1 MRECYDLLVPP
12 EGISE
17 VNPSPFQTISSF
29 QCYIFELNY
38 VMTDKS
44 FAIEGM
50 NCASCAAHVEKAA
63 AKVEG
68 ISYASVN
75 LATERLTISYD
86 EKKTS
91 PGRVIDAV
99 TRAGYKAIDDEKERK
114 ASRPETQH
122 LKTRLIWSLI
132 FTIPLLALTMS
143 AMAGAKLPSFI
154 SPDSGPLT
162 FALVQLLLTT
172 PVIITGRNFYIAG
185 TKTLLRGNPGMD
197 TLVAMGTAAAFLYS
211 VYATV
216 RIAGG
221 EIHSVHNLYYE
232 SAAAIITLIT
242 IGRYLEARSKSK
254 AGGAIRQLLSLAPP
268 LATVIRDGKEK
279 TVPASKV
286 TVGDIV
292 IVKPGERF
300 PVDGVVTSGET
311 SADES
316 MLTGESIPV
325 EKTEGS
331 AVTGGSINVHGS
343 VTCRATRVGSAT
355 TLAQIIRLVE
365 EAQGSKAPIA
375 RLADKISGIFVP
387 VVMALALLAATGW
400 LIGTGDFR
408 LSFTVLISVL
418 IIACPCALG
427 LATPVAVMV
436 GTGRGA
442 RQGILIKSG
451 MALETARKATVA
463 VLDKTGT
470 ITTGKPVVTDI
481 IPVSSSD
488 PGRLLAL
495 AASAEAR
502 SEHPVA
508 KAVNERAVND
518 NTELTIPERF
528 TALPGYG
535 VEAFSNGTHILA
547 GNRRLM
553 EQRKVDTSGSD
564 MYAEVLAA
572 KGKTILYVSANGT
585 CEGVIAVA
593 DTLRPGS
600 EEAIKELNRMGIGV
614 VMITGDGEQTAMH
627 IAREAGIGNVIAGVL
642 PGDKAE
648 EIRKIRARGE
658 TVIMV
663 GDGIND
669 APALAT
675 ADVGIAIGSGTD
687 VAMEAADIVLI
698 KNDLRDVVKTLK
710 LSRSTIRN
718 IKQNL
723 FWAFFYN
730 ILGIP
735 VAMGALH
742 LFGGPLLNPMIAA
755 AAMSFSSLSV
765 VWNALR
771 IKNVKL

>member
-1 MRECYDLLVPP
+1 
-12 EGISE
+12 
-17 VNPSPFQTISSF
+17 
-29 QCYIFELNY
+29 
-38 VMTDKS
+38 MTDKS

-75 LATERLTISYD
+75 LATERLTVTYD

-91 PGRVIDAV
+91 SNLLIDAV

-114 ASRPETQH
+114 AKQPESNK
-122 LKTRLIWSLI
+122 LRFRLIWSLI
-132 FTIPLLALTMS
+132 FTIPLMVLTMS
-143 AMAGAKLPSFI
+143 AMAGARLPAFMAPES
-154 SPDSGPLT
+154 SPFT
-162 FALVQLLLTT
+162 FAIIQALLTT
-172 PVIITGRNFYIAG
+172 PVIFFGRSFYTTG

-197 TLVAMGTAAAFLYS
+197 TLVAMGTAAAWLYS
-211 VYATV
+211 IYATI

-221 EIHSVHNLYYE
+221 ESHYVHSLYYE

-242 IGRYLEARSKSK
+242 AGRFMEARSKSR
-254 AGGAIRQLLSLAPP
+254 AGSAIRQLLSLAPP

-286 TVGDIV
+286 EVGDNV

-300 PVDGVVTSGET
+300 PVDGIVIQGET

-325 EKTEGS
+325 DKSEGS
-331 AVTGGSINVHGS
+331 EVTGASINLNGSIV
-343 VTCRATRVGSAT
+343 CRATRVGSAT
-355 TLAQIIRLVE
+355 TLSQIIRLVE

-387 VVMALALLAATGW
+387 VVMVLAVISATAW
-400 LIGTGDFR
+400 LIGTGDFQ
-408 LSFTVLISVL
+408 LAFTVLISVL

-451 MALETARKATVA
+451 AALETARKATVA

-470 ITTGKPVVTDI
+470 ITTGRPVVTDI
-481 IPVSSSD
+481 VPAPSSD
-488 PGRLLAL
+488 AVRLMAL

-508 KAVNERAVND
+508 KAVIDRYGSA
-518 NTELTIPERF
+518 ELSFGTPARF

-535 VEAFSNGTHILA
+535 VEAFADNTHILA
-547 GNRRLM
+547 GSRRLM
-553 EQRKVDTSGSD
+553 EQRKVDITSVEKSAG
-564 MYAEVLAA
+564 VLADE
-572 KGKTILYVSANGT
+572 GKTILYIAANGII
-585 CEGVIAVA
+585 EGVIAVA
-593 DTLRPGS
+593 DTIRPGS
-600 EEAIKELNRMGIGV
+600 EEAVTDLKKMGLKV
-614 VMITGDGEQTAMH
+614 VMITGDSEQTAQH
-627 IAREAGIGNVIAGVL
+627 IAKLAGITYVIAGVL

-648 EIRKIRARGE
+648 EVRKIRTGGE

-687 VAMEAADIVLI
+687 VAMEAADVVLI

-710 LSRSTIRN
+710 LSRATIKN

-755 AAMSFSSLSV
+755 AAMSFSSVSV

-771 IKNVKL
+771 IKNTRL

>member
-1 MRECYDLLVPP
+1 
-12 EGISE
+12 
-17 VNPSPFQTISSF
+17 
-29 QCYIFELNY
+29 
-38 VMTDKS
+38 MTDKS

-63 AKVEG
+63 SKVEG

-75 LATERLTISYD
+75 LATERLTVKFD
-86 EKKTS
+86 DKRTS
-91 PGRVIDAV
+91 PGQIMDAV
-99 TRAGYKAIDDEKERK
+99 SRAGYKAIDDAKQRE
-114 ASRPETQH
+114 ASRPEAQN
-122 LKTRLIWSLI
+122 LKGRLIWSLV
-132 FTIPLLALTMS
+132 FTIPLMVLTMS
-143 AMAGAKLPSFI
+143 AMAGAKLPSFL
-154 SPDSGPLT
+154 SPESSPLT
-162 FALVQLLLTT
+162 FALIQLILTT
-172 PVIITGRNFYIAG
+172 PVVITGRSFYIVG

-197 TLVAMGTAAAFLYS
+197 TLVAMGTAAAYIYS
-211 VYATV
+211 IYATIRV
-216 RIAGG
+216 AGG
-221 EIHSVHNLYYE
+221 DSHSVHNLYYE

-242 IGRYLEARSKSK
+242 TGRFLEARSKSK
-254 AGGAIRQLLSLAPP
+254 AGGAIKQLLSLAPP
-268 LATVIRDGKEK
+268 LATVLRDGKEK

-286 TVGDIV
+286 TVGDLV

-300 PVDGVVTSGET
+300 PVDGIVTSGET
-311 SADES
+311 SANES

-325 EKTEGS
+325 EKNEGS
-331 AVTGGSINVHGS
+331 VVTGGSINMHGS
-343 VTCRATRVGSAT
+343 VVTRATRVGSAT

-387 VVMALALLAATGW
+387 VVMALALLAAAGW

-442 RQGILIKSG
+442 KQGILIKSG
-451 MALETARKATVA
+451 AALETARKATVV

-470 ITTGKPVVTDI
+470 ITTGRPVVTDI
-481 IPVSSSD
+481 VPEESSD
-488 PGRLLAL
+488 TGRLLSF

-508 KAVNERAVND
+508 KAVNDHAAAAGITV
-518 NTELTIPERF
+518 TVPERF

-535 VEAFSNGTHILA
+535 VEAFANGTHILA
-547 GNRRLM
+547 GSRRLM
-553 EQRKVDTSGSD
+553 VERKVDTTGTDSN
-564 MYAEVLAA
+564 AENLAA
-572 KGKTILYVSANGT
+572 DGKTILYISANGK

-600 EEAIKELNRMGIGV
+600 EEAVTELTRMGLEV
-614 VMITGDGEQTAMH
+614 VMITGDGEQTARH

-648 EIRKIRARGE
+648 EIRKIRARGD

-675 ADVGIAIGSGTD
+675 ADTGIAIGSGTD

-698 KNDLRDVVKTLK
+698 KNDLRDVVKTLR
-710 LSRSTIRN
+710 LSRATLRN

-723 FWAFFYN
+723 FWAFIYN

-742 LFGGPLLNPMIAA
+742 LFGGPLMNPMIAA

-771 IKNVKL
+771 IRNVKL

>member
-1 MRECYDLLVPP
+1 
-12 EGISE
+12 
-17 VNPSPFQTISSF
+17 
-29 QCYIFELNY
+29 
-38 VMTDKS
+38 MTDKS

-75 LATERLTISYD
+75 LATERLTVTYD

-91 PGRVIDAV
+91 SNLLIDAV

-114 ASRPETQH
+114 AKQSESNKLRF
-122 LKTRLIWSLI
+122 RLIWSLI
-132 FTIPLLALTMS
+132 FTIPLMVLTMS
-143 AMAGAKLPSFI
+143 AMAGARLPAFMAPES
-154 SPDSGPLT
+154 SPFT
-162 FALVQLLLTT
+162 FAIIQALLTT
-172 PVIITGRNFYIAG
+172 PVIFFGRSFYTTG

-197 TLVAMGTAAAFLYS
+197 TLVAMGTAAAWLYS
-211 VYATV
+211 IYATI

-221 EIHSVHNLYYE
+221 ESHYVHSLYYE

-242 IGRYLEARSKSK
+242 AGRFMEARSKSR
-254 AGGAIRQLLSLAPP
+254 AGSAIRQLLSLAPP

-286 TVGDIV
+286 EVGDNV

-300 PVDGVVTSGET
+300 PVDGIVIQGET

-325 EKTEGS
+325 DKSEGS
-331 AVTGGSINVHGS
+331 EVTGASINLNGSIV
-343 VTCRATRVGSAT
+343 CRATRVGSAT
-355 TLAQIIRLVE
+355 TLSQIIRLVE

-387 VVMALALLAATGW
+387 VVMVLAVISATAW
-400 LIGTGDFR
+400 LIGTGDFQ
-408 LSFTVLISVL
+408 LAFTVLISVL

-451 MALETARKATVA
+451 AALETARKATVA

-470 ITTGKPVVTDI
+470 ITTGRPVVTDI
-481 IPVSSSD
+481 VPAPSSD
-488 PGRLLAL
+488 AVRLMAL

-508 KAVNERAVND
+508 KAVIDRYGSA
-518 NTELTIPERF
+518 ELSFGTPARF

-535 VEAFSNGTHILA
+535 VEAFADNTHILA
-547 GNRRLM
+547 GSRRLM
-553 EQRKVDTSGSD
+553 EQRKVDITSVEKSAG
-564 MYAEVLAA
+564 VLADE
-572 KGKTILYVSANGT
+572 GKTILYIAANGII
-585 CEGVIAVA
+585 EGVIAVA
-593 DTLRPGS
+593 DTIRPGS
-600 EEAIKELNRMGIGV
+600 EEAVTDLKKMGLKV
-614 VMITGDGEQTAMH
+614 VMITGDSEQTAQH
-627 IAREAGIGNVIAGVL
+627 IAKLAGITYVIAGVL

-648 EIRKIRARGE
+648 EVRKIRTGGE

-687 VAMEAADIVLI
+687 VAMEAADVVLI

-710 LSRSTIRN
+710 LSRATIKN

-755 AAMSFSSLSV
+755 AAMSFSSVSV

-771 IKNVKL
+771 IKNTRL

>member
-1 MRECYDLLVPP
+1 
-12 EGISE
+12 
-17 VNPSPFQTISSF
+17 
-29 QCYIFELNY
+29 
-38 VMTDKS
+38 MTDKS

-68 ISYASVN
+68 ISFASVN
-75 LATERLTISYD
+75 LATERLTVTYD

-91 PGRVIDAV
+91 SNLLIDAV

-114 ASRPETQH
+114 AKQPESNK
-122 LKTRLIWSLI
+122 LRSRLIWSLI
-132 FTIPLLALTMS
+132 FTIPLMVLTMS
-143 AMAGAKLPSFI
+143 AMAGARLPAFMAPES
-154 SPDSGPLT
+154 SP
-162 FALVQLLLTT
+162 FAFAIIQALLTT
-172 PVIITGRNFYIAG
+172 PVIFFGRSFYTTG

-197 TLVAMGTAAAFLYS
+197 TLVAMGTAAAWLYS
-211 VYATV
+211 IYATI

-221 EIHSVHNLYYE
+221 ESHYVHSLYYE

-242 IGRYLEARSKSK
+242 AGRFMEARSKSR
-254 AGGAIRQLLSLAPP
+254 AGSAIRQLLSLAPP

-286 TVGDIV
+286 EVGDNV

-300 PVDGVVTSGET
+300 PVDGIVIQGET

-325 EKTEGS
+325 EKNEGS
-331 AVTGGSINVHGS
+331 EVTGASINLNGSIV
-343 VTCRATRVGSAT
+343 CRATRVGSAT
-355 TLAQIIRLVE
+355 TLSQIIRLVE

-387 VVMALALLAATGW
+387 VVMVLAVISATGW
-400 LIGTGDFR
+400 LIGTGDFQ
-408 LSFTVLISVL
+408 LAFTVLISVL

-451 MALETARKATVA
+451 AALETARKATVT

-470 ITTGKPVVTDI
+470 ITTGRPVVTDI
-481 IPVSSSD
+481 VPAQSSD
-488 PGRLLAL
+488 AGRLMAL

-508 KAVNERAVND
+508 KAVIDRFGTA
-518 NTELTIPERF
+518 ELSFGTPARF

-535 VEAFSNGTHILA
+535 VEAFADNTHILA
-547 GNRRLM
+547 GSRRLM
-553 EQRKVDTSGSD
+553 EQRKIDITSVEKTAG
-564 MYAEVLAA
+564 ALADE
-572 KGKTILYVSANGT
+572 GKTILYIAANGII
-585 CEGVIAVA
+585 EGVIAVA
-593 DTLRPGS
+593 DTIRPGS
-600 EEAIKELNRMGIGV
+600 EEAVTELKRMGLKV
-614 VMITGDGEQTAMH
+614 VMITGDSEQTAQH
-627 IAREAGIGNVIAGVL
+627 IAKLAGITHVIAGVL

-648 EIRKIRARGE
+648 EVRKIRTGGE

-687 VAMEAADIVLI
+687 VAMEAADVVLI

-710 LSRSTIRN
+710 LSRATIKN

-755 AAMSFSSLSV
+755 AAMSFSSVSV

-771 IKNVKL
+771 IKNTRL